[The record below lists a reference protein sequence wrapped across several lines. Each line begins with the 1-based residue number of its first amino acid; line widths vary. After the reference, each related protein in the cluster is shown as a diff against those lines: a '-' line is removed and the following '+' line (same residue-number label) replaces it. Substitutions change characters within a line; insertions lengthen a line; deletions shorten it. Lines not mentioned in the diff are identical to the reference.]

1 MVKDAESHAADDEAK
16 KKLIDLRNQ
25 ADQLVYSTG
34 KMLEEHGSK
43 VDAAVRTEIEQ
54 AVNRLKDVAKGDDA
68 AVIERAIKDLTTA
81 SYKVGEAVYKAAA
94 ASGAPGGPAG
104 PEAGPPPG
112 AAPGA
117 EPKKDDDVIDAE
129 YEVKK

>member
-81 SYKVGEAVYKAAA
+81 SYKVGEAVYKSAA
-94 ASGAPGGPAG
+94 ASGPAPAVRKQ
-104 PEAGPPPG
+104 APPP
-112 AAPGA
+112 AARPVPWA
-117 EPKKDDDVIDAE
+117 PNPKKT
-129 YEVKK
+129 KMSSTRSMK

>member
-1 MVKDAESHAADDEAK
+1 M
-16 KKLIDLRNQ
+16 RP
-25 ADQLVYSTG
+25 
-34 KMLEEHGSK
+34 
-43 VDAAVRTEIEQ
+43 EIEQ
-54 AVNRLKDVAKGDDA
+54 AVNRLKDVTKSDDA

-94 ASGAPGGPAG
+94 ASGATPGPQPGPTPDGGGPA
-104 PEAGPPPG
+104 PAG
-112 AAPGA
+112 